1 MPMPLRHLPP
11 GPAWDRVPRR
21 LRRSATPERSPY
33 TGELPGDLLG
43 VNELHAGLCRSLVQ
57 LASFGWSDGVG
68 VGRQGCCTTLQYL
81 NGLALEDSER
91 AVRYR

>member
-1 MPMPLRHLPP
+1 MSDAIAFRCASIPALTEADADANATAASAP

-43 VNELHAGLCRSLVQ
+43 VDELHAGLCRSLVQ

-68 VGRQGCCTTLQYL
+68 VGT
-81 NGLALEDSER
+81 GLK
-91 AVRYR
+91 V